1 MRTPKPRSPSRE
13 SPKSALDLPDAAH
26 RRRALTDEIADI
38 VLREGLEVLAL
49 RGLADRLNTSARM
62 LMYYFGSKESLVV
75 QTIER
80 IVLRLQAILAR
91 FDGGERQPAAAFLT
105 AVLALTGD
113 PEVGPFMNVLTNLV
127 VRGAQGETPYDR
139 LAEQLVTSWVA
150 WIDSRLLAP
159 AKPGQAAALL
169 AVVEGVTLLER
180 ASKGSTQSARCYLI
194 ALFAAADGR

>member
-1 MRTPKPRSPSRE
+1 MRTPKPFSPARE
-13 SPKSALDLPDAAH
+13 PPKSAIDLPDAAQ
-26 RRRALTDEIADI
+26 RRQALTDEIADI
-38 VLREGLEVLAL
+38 VLHEGLQVLAL

-75 QTIER
+75 ETVER

-91 FDGGERQPAAAFLT
+91 FDGGERQPAAAFLA

-113 PEVGPFMNVLTNLV
+113 PEVGPFMNVLTDLV
-127 VRGAQGETPYDR
+127 TRGAQGETPYDR
-139 LAEQLVTSWVA
+139 LAEQLVASWVA

-169 AVVEGVTLLER
+169 GVVEGVTLLER
-180 ASKGSTQSARCYLI
+180 AAMGSTHAARAYLI
-194 ALFAAADGR
+194 GLFEAADGR